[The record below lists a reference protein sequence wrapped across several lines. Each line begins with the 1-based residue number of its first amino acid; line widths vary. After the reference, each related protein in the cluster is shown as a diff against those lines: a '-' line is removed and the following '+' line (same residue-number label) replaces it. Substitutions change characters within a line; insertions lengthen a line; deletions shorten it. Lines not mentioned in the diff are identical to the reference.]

1 MSGQK
6 TASHDSQAN
15 LAGARGSLPPHLLY
29 RDFLP
34 PHLAAD
40 LLEWANQNEA
50 RFRASTVSQG
60 LERVDASIRVSRS
73 IGAFGEVKEE
83 LRNRLLSM
91 APELIASLRV
101 NPLRIEGA
109 ELEFVAHNDGAFYSR
124 HIDTAIGARGLDENF
139 RFISAVYYVH
149 RQPKAFSGG
158 ALRLHRFG
166 AQDAESFADIAPE
179 HNLLVVFP
187 SWALHE
193 VTPVSCPSRAF
204 ADSRFAV
211 NIWIYSRPRGAGA
224 PERPIEC

>member
-1 MSGQK
+1 LSGRK
-6 TASHDSQAN
+6 TGRHLGATA
-15 LAGARGSLPPHLLY
+15 AGARAPWPPHLLY

-34 PHLAAD
+34 PHLAAE
-40 LLEWANQNEA
+40 LLAWAIRNEA

-60 LERVDASIRVSRS
+60 FERVDARIRVSRS
-73 IGAFGEVKEE
+73 IGSFGEVKEE
-83 LRNRLLSM
+83 LRTRLLAM
-91 APELIASLRV
+91 APGLIASLRV
-101 NPLRIEGA
+101 NPLEIEGA

-124 HIDTAIGARGLDENF
+124 HIDTAIGERGLDENL
-139 RFISAVYYVH
+139 RFISAAYYVH

-158 ALRLHRFG
+158 MLRLHQFG
-166 AQDAESFADIAPE
+166 AQDAEGSTDITPE

-193 VTPVSCPSRAF
+193 VTPVGCPSRAF

-224 PERPIEC
+224 PARSVER